1 MEHHQSPSVMSHE
14 HCPCCFNFDSELVAP
29 GSNNDVRVD
38 SKELVVLVLRDIVQ
52 FESAA
57 ISGCDCCTFIVKA
70 LTSSGLLGI
79 ENQMG
84 IQLYLRL
91 PIGHGNPEILF
102 GDPERSQM
110 FLQFYTD
117 YGMNCLSV

>member
-1 MEHHQSPSVMSHE
+1 MAHE
-14 HCPCCFNFDSELVAP
+14 PCPCCFNFDPDFVAP
-29 GSNNDVRVD
+29 RSNNDVRVD

-57 ISGCDCCTFIVKA
+57 SSGCDCCSFIVKT
-70 LTSSGLLGI
+70 LTISGLLGV

-91 PIGHGNPEILF
+91 PIGQGNPEILF

-117 YGMNCLSV
+117 YGMNCLNI